1 MVNKNVSLNLKLKVS
16 LYKSVDGNWTL
27 INQTVTNSDG
37 RCADLLLRSAF
48 QSGRYKLHFDVE
60 KYFQSIQT
68 ISIYPSIEVDFPE
81 KFKFTIFDDRF
92 RFSFNFQ
99 ITFDCL
105 DQNSHYHIPLLLN
118 PFGYT
123 TYRGS

>member
-81 KFKFTIFDDRF
+81 KF
-92 RFSFNFQ
+92 
-99 ITFDCL
+99 
-105 DQNSHYHIPLLLN
+105 
-118 PFGYT
+118 
-123 TYRGS
+123 